1 LKPNIIVMKMIFP
14 KDCFLGR
21 LKIVIWIL
29 GLMVS
34 CQFQQCTTQ
43 KVSRELIEVENA
55 KKLNPRREYLK
66 VHMKN
71 GELYVLNNWKA
82 EESMRFIEGMGTH
95 LDQNR
100 KPISDKQVEVSSAY
114 PSSNQSL
121 QKFRIPYDDIVIVET
136 NDKGRNPGVAAMV
149 VTSVLTVPVAIACI
163 MNPKSCF
170 GSCPT
175 FYVPYADGEKLVA
188 EGFSSSI
195 SQSLEERD
203 VDRFNFSF
211 ASGPIEITMK
221 NEALETH
228 MIKSVNLL
236 VCDKAPEN
244 MVYEARNA
252 RFFEVDSVATPQKA
266 VYNSTSI
273 LEELTNLDEKE
284 WYSLAD
290 SRNLASKEEILLE
303 FDSFQSL
310 NGLIIDKRQSLMT
323 TFLFYQMLAFS
334 GNTTSYLISA
344 METHKPKYQNRVSK
358 MYELLGGIE
367 VAIRDEKGN
376 WNTVEEITESGP
388 IASDSR
394 LIPLP
399 KVNSEKL
406 QIRLRL
412 TKGLWRINM
421 VNLASIHGEV
431 IPQRVQPD
439 IVLANNSLDD
449 FSLSRINDTTQYLVT
464 YPGDEFR
471 ISFPVE
477 SSPSQQY
484 FLESQGY
491 YIEWMREEWLKEEN
505 YARVKWAMLFPSSF
519 LKKTASIYKQNEI
532 EMEAIFW
539 SSKYANTGK
548 Q

>member
-1 LKPNIIVMKMIFP
+1 MKLIFP
-14 KDCFLGR
+14 KERFFER
-21 LKIVIWIL
+21 FRIL
-29 GLMVS
+29 TLIFGLIVS
-34 CQFQQCTTQ
+34 CQFQQCTTK
-43 KVSRELIEVENA
+43 KVSRELTEVENA
-55 KKLNPRREYLK
+55 KNLNPGREYLK
-66 VHMKN
+66 LHMKN
-71 GELYVLNNWKA
+71 GELYVLSKWRVD
-82 EESMRFIEGMGTH
+82 ESIRFIEGTGTH

-100 KPISDKQVEVSSAY
+100 KPISKKQVEVYSAY
-114 PSSNQSL
+114 PNSSQNL

-136 NDKGRNPGVAAMV
+136 NDRGRNPGVAAMV
-149 VTSVLTVPVAIACI
+149 VTSVLTVPVAISCI
-163 MNPKSCF
+163 INPKSCF

-175 FYVPYADGEKLVA
+175 FYVQNNEGEKLVA

-195 SQSLEERD
+195 SRSLEERD
-203 VDRFNFSF
+203 VDRFDFSF
-211 ASGPIEITMK
+211 DSRPVEITMK

-228 MIKSVNLL
+228 MIKSLNLL
-236 VCDKAPEN
+236 ICDKAPEN

-252 RFFEVDSVATPQKA
+252 RFFEVNRLAAPQKA
-266 VYNSTSI
+266 VHDTTSI
-273 LEELTNLDEKE
+273 LEELANLDEKE

-290 SRNLASKEEILLE
+290 SKNLASKEEILLE
-303 FDSFQSL
+303 FDSFQGI

-323 TFLFYQMLAFS
+323 TYLFYQMLAFS

-344 METHKPKYQNRVSK
+344 METNKPKYQKRISK

-367 VAIRDEKGN
+367 VAIKDDKGN
-376 WNTVEEITESGP
+376 WNIVEEITESGP

-421 VNLASIHGEV
+421 VNLASIQGEV

-439 IVLANNSLDD
+439 KVLTGNNLDE
-449 FSLSRINDTTQYLVT
+449 FSLSKINDTTQYLVT

-477 SSPSQQY
+477 SSSNQQY

-505 YARVKWAMLFPSSF
+505 YAKMKWSMLFPSSF
-519 LKKTASIYKQNEI
+519 LKKTASMYKQNEI
-532 EMEAIFW
+532 EMEEIFW
-539 SSKYANTGK
+539 SSKYANIGK